1 MKVTL
6 RWYGSENDN
15 ISLNQIKQIPGVTG
29 VVGTILD
36 IPVGE
41 VWELNRILRL
51 KKEVESYGLKLEVIE
66 SVNVHED
73 IKLGLT
79 TRDKYIEN
87 YKETLKNLSTL
98 GIKVVCYNFMPVFD
112 WFRTDLSKELPDGST
127 VFSYKEEIFEK
138 IDKDNIFKEML
149 EKFDGFN
156 MPGWEEERLNK
167 IKGLYTEYKNVN
179 EEKLWE
185 NLEYFLKEIIPVAEE
200 LDTKMAI
207 HPDDPPWSIFGLPR
221 IIKSKKDLE
230 RLISLVDSKYNG
242 IVLCSGSLGANR
254 DNNIPELIRYFGKKG
269 RIHFAHVR
277 NIKFHKGRNFD
288 ESSHKTEDGSLDMY
302 EIMKAYYDIG
312 FDGYI
317 RPDHGRMIWGEKARP
332 GYGLYDRALGVAYLN
347 GLWGAINKEG
357 KEKSKCIQI

>member
-1 MKVTL
+1 MKMAL

-15 ISLNQIKQIPGVTG
+15 ITLNQIKQIPGVTG

-156 MPGWEEERLNK
+156 MPG
-167 IKGLYTEYKNVN
+167 
-179 EEKLWE
+179 
-185 NLEYFLKEIIPVAEE
+185 
-200 LDTKMAI
+200 
-207 HPDDPPWSIFGLPR
+207 
-221 IIKSKKDLE
+221 
-230 RLISLVDSKYNG
+230 
-242 IVLCSGSLGANR
+242 
-254 DNNIPELIRYFGKKG
+254 
-269 RIHFAHVR
+269 
-277 NIKFHKGRNFD
+277 
-288 ESSHKTEDGSLDMY
+288 
-302 EIMKAYYDIG
+302 
-312 FDGYI
+312 
-317 RPDHGRMIWGEKARP
+317 
-332 GYGLYDRALGVAYLN
+332 
-347 GLWGAINKEG
+347 
-357 KEKSKCIQI
+357 